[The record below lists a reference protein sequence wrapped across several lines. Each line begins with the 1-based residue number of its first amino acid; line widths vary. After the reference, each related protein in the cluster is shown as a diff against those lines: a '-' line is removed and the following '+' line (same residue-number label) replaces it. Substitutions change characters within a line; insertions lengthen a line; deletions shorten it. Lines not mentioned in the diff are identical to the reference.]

1 MTFTQAVFQCKVLD
15 TSLLEIRSP
24 EEYSYL
30 LNNTIGSNIW
40 LGIKVTK
47 NLYVIFSDVVIVMK
61 SQSNFMGS
69 WTYMSNNQSVRFTD
83 WYQESILH

>member
-47 NLYVIFSDVVIVMK
+47 NLSVIFSDVVIVMK

>member
-47 NLYVIFSDVVIVMK
+47 NLSVIFSDVVIVMK

-69 WTYMSNNQSVRFTD
+69 WTYMSNNQSVRITD

>member
-47 NLYVIFSDVVIVMK
+47 NLPVIFSDVVIVMK

>member
-47 NLYVIFSDVVIVMK
+47 NLPVIFSDVVIVMK

-69 WTYMSNNQSVRFTD
+69 WTYMSNNQSVRITD

>member
-47 NLYVIFSDVVIVMK
+47 NLSVIFSDVVILMK